1 MAQYFEEKTNNKRH
15 NTYKNKAKHSTQKK
29 RHSIEEKKAPY
40 LEKEEEKKNPQQCL
54 PTCL

>member
-1 MAQYFEEKTNNKRH
+1 MAQYFEGKTNKKRH

-29 RHSIEEKKAPY
+29 GTVLRKKPPY